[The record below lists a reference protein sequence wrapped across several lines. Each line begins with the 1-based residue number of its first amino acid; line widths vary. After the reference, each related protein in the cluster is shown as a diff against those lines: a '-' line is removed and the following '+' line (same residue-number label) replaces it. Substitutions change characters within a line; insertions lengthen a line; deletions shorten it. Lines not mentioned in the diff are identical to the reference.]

1 MVVADFMS
9 TGIEFH
15 ALAAAMW
22 NLLSP
27 VIELSS
33 LGMVRRLLSE
43 DECKVRA
50 GT

>member
-1 MVVADFMS
+1 MADLMS
-9 TGIEFH
+9 TGSEFH

-27 VIELSS
+27 VIELPS

-43 DECKVRA
+43 DERKVRA